1 MALPF
6 HIACAALAPPLYERA
21 DGRFQIV
28 QNLPLTLFLSGYQY
42 LLVEEALG
50 RFLQKL
56 EPPLVRYS
64 PAIVFNPVTGEEIH
78 SFLRVYAD
86 HVFEPDQIDT
96 LPLDG
101 MRLFRLGNDSYFVS
115 PALKARLK
123 RKWSGAL
130 RFSAGLEGFCG
141 K

>member
-28 QNLPLTLFLSGYQY
+28 QDLPLTPFLAGYQY
-42 LLVEEALG
+42 LLVDEMLG
-50 RFLQKL
+50 IFLRKL
-56 EPPLVRYS
+56 DPPLVRYG
-64 PAIVFNPVTGEEIH
+64 PAVVFNPVTGAEIH

-86 HVFEPDQIDT
+86 HVFEPTRIET

-101 MRLFRLGNDSYFVS
+101 MRLFRMGNDHYFVS
-115 PALKARLK
+115 LGLKARLK
-123 RKWSGAL
+123 RRWPGVF
-130 RFSAGLEGFCG
+130 RFSKGLSQFA
-141 K
+141 